1 MNRGKHMKKIIIAC
15 IASMTFAVIN
25 SAAASSEIT
34 SMIGTWKWEGFTIEV
49 AKCDSTEVC
58 AKVVSGPKNVGMQ
71 MIKSKLQ
78 PSDGSFLGKVAHP
91 QTGDTY
97 NSKLT
102 MANVDT
108 WHIDGCTNNNV
119 CASGDFSRVK

>member
-1 MNRGKHMKKIIIAC
+1 MKKVLLTC
-15 IASMTFAVIN
+15 TAVMSLGVMS
-25 SAAASSEIT
+25 SAMATNEIT

-49 AKCDSTEVC
+49 AKCDATEVC
-58 AKVVSGPKNVGMQ
+58 AKVISGPKNVGMQ
-71 MIKSKLQ
+71 MIKSKLK
-78 PSDGSFLGKVAHP
+78 PDGNSFLGQVAHP

-102 MANVDT
+102 MATNDT
-108 WHIDGCTNNNV
+108 WHIDGCTTANV